1 MAPSWIGTGSGRP
14 VTVIS
19 WGIFQFNGENVTVA
33 CTEPSVRSEEVKTNS
48 TKSLGFEF
56 MTIEKDPSSPL
67 SSVRLS
73 IGTIVKPTW
82 SISIISVEIET

>member
-1 MAPSWIGTGSGRP
+1 MAPSWIGTGSGIP
-14 VTVIS
+14 LTVMIC
-19 WGIFQFNGENVTVA
+19 GIFQFNGENVTVA

-56 MTIEKDPSSPL
+56 MTIEKDPSSPP

-73 IGTIVKPTW
+73 IEAMVNPA
-82 SISIISVEIET
+82 